1 MRVMFGSRK
10 GQKSLEMIIGLVIL
24 LVVAG
29 VVISTFLNQF
39 QDNPGSQYEDTLQQE
54 EIKRTCQS
62 KCSAYKSAS
71 GIRAQTAAI
80 DYCTSTFNYDADG
93 DGTLSETAGR
103 LYNSYCEDG
112 VKCFNIQTC
121 EIGRT
126 TLDAERCKEVMQNYY
141 TSSEVGLNTSQAES
155 RIAKWYQPNGE
166 GQKTIGSCNLDEAE
180 QTTWYSSNFGDLEV
194 ISDDTVSEGDSGDSG
209 DSGDDGDDSG
219 DTTYASTEDE
229 WCQTNGHGEAVSAS
243 DDSVSAGCKAQ
254 DTLLGLGGGGTAYY
268 GANHGSV
275 SCDSAEGYY
284 CEE

>member
-1 MRVMFGSRK
+1 MLRK

-39 QDNPGSQYEDTLQQE
+39 QDSPGNQYENTLQQE
-54 EIKRTCQS
+54 EISRTCQS
-62 KCSAYKSAS
+62 KCSEYKSAQ
-71 GIRAQTAAI
+71 GVRGQTAAI
-80 DYCTSTFNYDADG
+80 DYCTSTFNYDSDG

-112 VKCFNIQTC
+112 VKCFNVHTC
-121 EIGRT
+121 EVGRE
-126 TLDAERCKEVMQNYY
+126 TLDAERCRQIMQNYY
-141 TSSEVGLNTSQAES
+141 TSSEVGLSSSEANS
-155 RIAKWYQPNGE
+155 RIEDWYQPNGE
-166 GQKTIGSCNLDEAE
+166 GDKTIGTCGLQEME
-180 QTTWYSSNFGDLEV
+180 ETTWYSSTFEEISSGGDG
-194 ISDDTVSEGDSGDSG
+194 SDGDDGSDGSDGSSGDGDSGDS
-209 DSGDDGDDSG
+209 DGGTS
-219 DTTYASTEDE
+219 YASTEDE

-254 DTLLGLGGGGTAYY
+254 NTLLGLGGGGTAYY
-268 GANHGSV
+268 GANHGSM

>member
-1 MRVMFGSRK
+1 MFSLRK

-39 QDNPGSQYEDTLQQE
+39 QDNPGSQYEDTLQEE

-62 KCSAYKSAS
+62 KCSTYKTAS

-112 VKCFNIQTC
+112 VKCFNLQTC
-121 EIGRT
+121 EVGRNN
-126 TLDAERCKEVMQNYY
+126 LDAERCKQIMENYY
-141 TSSEVGLNTSQAES
+141 TSSEVGLNSSQAES
-155 RIAKWYQPNGE
+155 RIAEWYTPNGE
-166 GQKTIGSCNLDEAE
+166 GDKTIGTCNLGEAE

-194 ISDDTVSEGDSGDSG
+194 ISDDTV
-209 DSGDDGDDSG
+209 DDGESTEDDSSDDDS

-229 WCQTNGHGEAVSAS
+229 WCETNGHEDALSESRDDVEAGCKPVNDIGYDAPVEGEVYPASQHSGITCEAS
-243 DDSVSAGCKAQ
+243 DD
-254 DTLLGLGGGGTAYY
+254 AYI
-268 GANHGSV
+268 
-275 SCDSAEGYY
+275 